1 MPEKTQLFDFRI
13 RITVFSNKVGIAN
26 CFKCVEKI
34 FKKLYFFDSSMYRSC
49 NGRARTQPPFR
60 HGVFKKRKT
69 KKGVEFARILF
80 FWKSNRLVRRLILP
94 Q

>member
-34 FKKLYFFDSSMYRSC
+34 FKKLYFFDSSI
-49 NGRARTQPPFR
+49 T
-60 HGVFKKRKT
+60 V
-69 KKGVEFARILF
+69 
-80 FWKSNRLVRRLILP
+80 VRELEHFVTVGSAF
-94 Q
+94 

>member
-60 HGVFKKRKT
+60 HGVFKKRKE
-69 KKGVEFARILF
+69 KKGVSK
-80 FWKSNRLVRRLILP
+80 KSP
-94 Q
+94 QIGFGGHKINPE